1 MIKYTK
7 CPGCKTDQTIK
18 SSAANRGDLQMK
30 KGTSF
35 KFNCQR
41 CGKMVSVHVNDVKA
55 KVDKRVILVSIVIA
69 LVVGVILLIFLGALW
84 LFMLLL
90 PMVFW
95 AQQEQAVSA
104 FNRYKI
110 KR

>member
-1 MIKYTK
+1 MINLVEVKESSLHGKGVFATRNIAK
-7 CPGCKTDQTIK
+7 GEVIVK
-18 SSAANRGDLQMK
+18 SDMAL
-30 KGTSF
+30 
-35 KFNCQR
+35 
-41 CGKMVSVHVNDVKA
+41 VHVNDVKA
-55 KVDKRVILVSIVIA
+55 KVDKRIILVSIVIA
-69 LVVGVILLIFLGALW
+69 LVVGVILLFFLGAIW